1 MLRCLRPE
9 QKAGL
14 CLQFRVE
21 EIAKEEVDTRCGSK
35 GVLCL
40 VLDCAVRR
48 GIAFCMR
55 DCESFP
61 CEKHYEWCF
70 PYEREYLEM
79 HKKRM
84 KNKKRSSYVRF

>member
-1 MLRCLRPE
+1 MKHIGACGICCDVC
-9 QKAGL
+9 GL
-14 CLQFRVE
+14 NRKLGCVCSSGVE
-21 EIAKEEVDTRCGSK
+21 EIAKEKVDNRWGSK

-55 DCESFP
+55 DFESYP

-70 PYEREYLEM
+70 PYGREYLEM
-79 HKKRM
+79 HKKE
-84 KNKKRSSYVRF
+84 